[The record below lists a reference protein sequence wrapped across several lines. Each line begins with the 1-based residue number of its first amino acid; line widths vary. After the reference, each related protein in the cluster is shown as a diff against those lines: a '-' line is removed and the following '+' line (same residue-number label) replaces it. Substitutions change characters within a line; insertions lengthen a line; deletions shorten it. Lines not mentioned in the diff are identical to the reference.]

1 MASKISKLNSR
12 RAIYQIRVTLL
23 NIQPPIWRR
32 LLVPSDMPLT
42 RFHDAMQIAMGWQD
56 CHLHQFIV
64 GDTRYGIADPEL
76 DPAMKKEAGVKLKTL
91 LPKPGAKLIYE
102 YDFGDAWE
110 HEIVLEESLRWP
122 EMPLLPRSV
131 AGERAC
137 PPENSGGYPGY
148 EHLLAGL
155 NDPSHPDHA
164 GLREWAGEDFD
175 PEAFDLSVV
184 NFQLGAK
191 LGRAR

>member
-1 MASKISKLNSR
+1 MATRIVRIGSAST
-12 RAIYQIRVTLL
+12 IYQLRVTLL
-23 NIQPPIWRR
+23 NISPPIWRR
-32 LLVPSDMPLT
+32 LLVPADMPLK
-42 RFHDAMQIAMGWQD
+42 RFHDTLQIAMGWHD

-64 GDTRYGIADPEL
+64 GDGDVRYGVPDPEL

-110 HEIVLEESLRWP
+110 HEIVLEELLPWP
-122 EMPLLPRSV
+122 EEPLLPRCI

-148 EHLLAGL
+148 TH
-155 NDPSHPDHA
+155 
-164 GLREWAGEDFD
+164 
-175 PEAFDLSVV
+175 
-184 NFQLGAK
+184 
-191 LGRAR
+191 